1 MDKTACTQ
9 INEGQGDSKDFR
21 IKLLYRVCGRS
32 DRAGFSEQY
41 EKLQESSK
49 MNDKKDPLLKQ
60 KDNNGSPANLGILK
74 VDREA
79 SAK

>member
-1 MDKTACTQ
+1 
-9 INEGQGDSKDFR
+9 
-21 IKLLYRVCGRS
+21 
-32 DRAGFSEQY
+32 
-41 EKLQESSK
+41 